1 LLIEKNMIIYPIEI
15 KNTSTPKRAM
25 LKNFNYLTKN
35 DVKIENG
42 GVVCLCDKLIKLDD
56 KQYYILI

>member
-1 LLIEKNMIIYPIEI
+1 MIIYPIEI